1 MSNIIS
7 YEQFDCCP
15 VCGSKH
21 YTIGTEH
28 KEMLQML
35 PMKAEDI
42 AQQDIVKFTP
52 ALCEHCGLSFN
63 REGLSNHSR
72 SILYKNYQFLKPSTG
87 VGAANYVTFIN
98 EVRKHLKSKD
108 DAVIEI
114 GGYDG
119 YLLRELSK
127 DGYHDLTLIDPS
139 VQTDD
144 DDSSLQNI
152 VSIKGFFPSD
162 DPVFKARHSKQDE
175 QGSCAKHNNASSAE
189 PTKEADALANGA
201 QLSNQH
207 HPERRYKVVAAK
219 DVLQMIDD
227 PLNFVKGMNDIMEL
241 GGIAVLTSVPLH
253 TMHSLQCVHLGIN
266 AYTYIAQQCGFT
278 LIDTYKRPE
287 NGYVVYVLRK
297 DVDLIDDAHKAQD
310 FAKTAQRSTDDFQ
323 KEQQLQRE
331 LIKTNGQ
338 FGQKAAAYLQ
348 EVVKPYVEQGQQI
361 VIYGTG
367 FYSFCILDTL
377 KLDLSKTKLTLVNSS
392 QEQDG
397 FLFMLPNKDTI
408 AVNYAKRELSN
419 RHIPLLIL
427 GIMSPLFKAE
437 IEGFL
442 KEINCSCDKVVYLP
456 DHDD

>member
-21 YTIGTEH
+21 YTIGSEH

-35 PMKAEDI
+35 PMKAQDI

-52 ALCEHCGLSFN
+52 ALCENCGLSFN
-63 REGLSNHSR
+63 LEGLSNQSR
-72 SILYKNYQFLKPSTG
+72 GIIYKNYQFLKPSTG

-144 DDSSLQNI
+144 DTALQKI
-152 VSIKGFFPSD
+152 VSINGFFPSD
-162 DPVFKARHSKQDE
+162 DPVYKSRHANKE
-175 QGSCAKHNNASSAE
+175 MQGSCVEHN
-189 PTKEADALANGA
+189 DL
-201 QLSNQH
+201 
-207 HPERRYKVVAAK
+207 RRYKVVAAK

-227 PLNFVKGMNDIMEL
+227 PLGFIKGMNDIMEL

-297 DVDLIDDAHKAQD
+297 DVDLIEDADKAQE
-310 FAKTAQRSTDDFQ
+310 FAKIPQRSADDFQ

-338 FGQKAAAYLQ
+338 FGQKAAAYLKS
-348 EVVKPYVEQGQQI
+348 VVKPYVEQGQEI

-377 KLDLSKTKLTLVNSS
+377 NLDMSKTKLTLVNSS

-397 FLFMLPNKDTI
+397 FLFMLPSRETI
-408 AVNYAKRELSN
+408 AVHYAKRELSN

-437 IEGFL
+437 IESFL
-442 KEINCSCDKVVYLP
+442 KEINCSCDQIIYLP
-456 DHDD
+456 DHDA

>member
-21 YTIGTEH
+21 YTIGSEH

-35 PMKAEDI
+35 PMKAQDI

-52 ALCEHCGLSFN
+52 ALCENCGLSFN
-63 REGLSNHSR
+63 LEGLSNHSR
-72 SILYKNYQFLKPSTG
+72 GIIYKNYQFLKPSTG

-144 DDSSLQNI
+144 DDTALQKI
-152 VSIKGFFPSD
+152 VSINGFFPSD
-162 DPVFKARHSKQDE
+162 DPVYKSRHANKE
-175 QGSCAKHNNASSAE
+175 MQGSCVEHN
-189 PTKEADALANGA
+189 DL
-201 QLSNQH
+201 
-207 HPERRYKVVAAK
+207 RRYKVVAAK

-227 PLNFVKGMNDIMEL
+227 PLGFIKGMNDIMEL

-297 DVDLIDDAHKAQD
+297 DVDLIEDADKAKE
-310 FAKTAQRSTDDFQ
+310 FANIPQRSADDFQ

-338 FGQKAAAYLQ
+338 FGQKAAAYLKS
-348 EVVKPYVEQGQQI
+348 VVKPYVEQGQEI

-377 KLDLSKTKLTLVNSS
+377 NLDMSKTKLTLVNSS

-397 FLFMLPNKDTI
+397 FLFMLPSRETI
-408 AVNYAKRELSN
+408 AVHYAKRELSN

-437 IEGFL
+437 IESFL
-442 KEINCSCDKVVYLP
+442 KEINCSCDQIVYLP
-456 DHDD
+456 DHDA

>member
-1 MSNIIS
+1 MSWKLTYIVNYLLKIIVTLHMSNIIS

-21 YTIGTEH
+21 YTIGSEH

-35 PMKAEDI
+35 PMKAQDI

-52 ALCEHCGLSFN
+52 ALCENCGLSFN
-63 REGLSNHSR
+63 LEGLSNHSR
-72 SILYKNYQFLKPSTG
+72 GIIYKNYQFLKPSTG

-144 DDSSLQNI
+144 DDTALQKI
-152 VSIKGFFPSD
+152 VSINGFFPSD
-162 DPVFKARHSKQDE
+162 DPVYKSRHANKE
-175 QGSCAKHNNASSAE
+175 VQGSCIEHN
-189 PTKEADALANGA
+189 AL
-201 QLSNQH
+201 
-207 HPERRYKVVAAK
+207 RRYKVVAAK

-227 PLNFVKGMNDIMEL
+227 PLGFIKGMNDIMEL

-297 DVDLIDDAHKAQD
+297 DVDLIEDADKAKE
-310 FAKTAQRSTDDFQ
+310 FAKIPQRSTDDFQ
-323 KEQQLQRE
+323 KEQQLQHE

-338 FGQKAAAYLQ
+338 FGQKAAAYLKS
-348 EVVKPYVEQGQQI
+348 VVKPYVEQGQEI

-377 KLDLSKTKLTLVNSS
+377 NLDMSKTKLTLVNSS

-397 FLFMLPNKDTI
+397 FLFMLPSRETI
-408 AVNYAKRELSN
+408 AVHYAKRELSN

-437 IEGFL
+437 IESFL
-442 KEINCSCDKVVYLP
+442 KEINCSCDQIVYLP
-456 DHDD
+456 DHDA

>member
-1 MSNIIS
+1 MNWKLTYIVDYLLKIIVSLHMSNIIS

-21 YTIGTEH
+21 YTIGSEH

-35 PMKAEDI
+35 PMKAQDI

-52 ALCEHCGLSFN
+52 ALCENCGLSFN
-63 REGLSNHSR
+63 LEGLSNHSR
-72 SILYKNYQFLKPSTG
+72 GIIYKNYQFLKPSTG
-87 VGAANYVTFIN
+87 VGTANYVTFIN

-144 DDSSLQNI
+144 DDTALQNI
-152 VSIKGFFPSD
+152 VSINGFFPSV
-162 DPVFKARHSKQDE
+162 DPVYKSRHANKE
-175 QGSCAKHNNASSAE
+175 VQGSCIEHN
-189 PTKEADALANGA
+189 AL
-201 QLSNQH
+201 
-207 HPERRYKVVAAK
+207 RRYKVVAAK

-227 PLNFVKGMNDIMEL
+227 PLGFIKGMNDIMEL

-287 NGYVVYVLRK
+287 NGYIVYVLRK
-297 DVDLIDDAHKAQD
+297 DVDLIEDADKAKE
-310 FAKTAQRSTDDFQ
+310 FAKIPQRSADDFQ

-338 FGQKAAAYLQ
+338 FGQKAAAYLKS
-348 EVVKPYVEQGQQI
+348 VVKPYVEQGQEI

-377 KLDLSKTKLTLVNSS
+377 NLDMSKTKLTLVNSS

-397 FLFMLPNKDTI
+397 FLFMLPSRETI
-408 AVNYAKRELSN
+408 AVHYAKRELSN

-437 IEGFL
+437 IESFL
-442 KEINCSCDKVVYLP
+442 KEINCSCDKIIYLP
-456 DHDD
+456 DHDA

>member
-7 YEQFDCCP
+7 YEQFDSCP

-21 YTIGTEH
+21 YTIGSEH

-35 PMKAEDI
+35 PMKAQDI

-52 ALCEHCGLSFN
+52 ALCENCGLSFN
-63 REGLSNHSR
+63 LEGLSNHSR
-72 SILYKNYQFLKPSTG
+72 GIIYKNYQFLKPSTG
-87 VGAANYVTFIN
+87 VGTANYVTFIN

-144 DDSSLQNI
+144 DDTALQNI
-152 VSIKGFFPSD
+152 VSINGFFPSV
-162 DPVFKARHSKQDE
+162 DPVYKSRHANKE
-175 QGSCAKHNNASSAE
+175 VQGSCIEHN
-189 PTKEADALANGA
+189 AL
-201 QLSNQH
+201 
-207 HPERRYKVVAAK
+207 RRYKVVAAK

-227 PLNFVKGMNDIMEL
+227 PLGFIKGMNDIMEL

-297 DVDLIDDAHKAQD
+297 DVDLIEDEDKAKE
-310 FAKTAQRSTDDFQ
+310 FAKIPQRSADDFQ

-338 FGQKAAAYLQ
+338 FGQKAAAYLKS
-348 EVVKPYVEQGQQI
+348 VVKPYVEQGQEI

-377 KLDLSKTKLTLVNSS
+377 NLDMSKTKLTLVNSS

-397 FLFMLPNKDTI
+397 FLFMLPSRETI
-408 AVNYAKRELSN
+408 AVHYAKRELSN

-437 IEGFL
+437 IESFL
-442 KEINCSCDKVVYLP
+442 KEINCSCDQIVYLP
-456 DHDD
+456 DHDA

>member
-1 MSNIIS
+1 MNWKLTYIVDYLLKIIVSLHMSNIIS

-21 YTIGTEH
+21 YTIGSEH

-35 PMKAEDI
+35 PMKAQDI

-52 ALCEHCGLSFN
+52 ALCENCGLSFN
-63 REGLSNHSR
+63 LEGLSNHSR
-72 SILYKNYQFLKPSTG
+72 GIIYKNYQFLKPSTG
-87 VGAANYVTFIN
+87 VGTANYVTFIN

-144 DDSSLQNI
+144 DDTALQNI
-152 VSIKGFFPSD
+152 VSINGFFPSV
-162 DPVFKARHSKQDE
+162 DPVYKARHANKE
-175 QGSCAKHNNASSAE
+175 VQGSCIEHN
-189 PTKEADALANGA
+189 AL
-201 QLSNQH
+201 
-207 HPERRYKVVAAK
+207 RRYKVVAAK

-227 PLNFVKGMNDIMEL
+227 PLGFIKGMNDIMEL

-287 NGYVVYVLRK
+287 NGYIVYVLRK
-297 DVDLIDDAHKAQD
+297 DVDLIEDADKAKE
-310 FAKTAQRSTDDFQ
+310 FAKIPQRSADDFQ

-338 FGQKAAAYLQ
+338 FGQKAAAYLKS
-348 EVVKPYVEQGQQI
+348 VVKPYVEQGQEI

-377 KLDLSKTKLTLVNSS
+377 NLDMSKTKLTLVNSS

-397 FLFMLPNKDTI
+397 FLFMLPSRETI
-408 AVNYAKRELSN
+408 AVHYAKRELSN

-437 IEGFL
+437 IESFL
-442 KEINCSCDKVVYLP
+442 KEINCSCDKIIYLP
-456 DHDD
+456 DHDA

>member
-21 YTIGTEH
+21 YTIGSEH

-35 PMKAEDI
+35 PMKAQDI

-52 ALCEHCGLSFN
+52 ALCENCGLSFN
-63 REGLSNHSR
+63 LEGLSNHSR
-72 SILYKNYQFLKPSTG
+72 GIIYKNYQFLKPSTG

-144 DDSSLQNI
+144 DDTALQKI
-152 VSIKGFFPSD
+152 VSINGFFPSD
-162 DPVFKARHSKQDE
+162 DPVYKSRHANKE
-175 QGSCAKHNNASSAE
+175 VQGSCIEHN
-189 PTKEADALANGA
+189 AL
-201 QLSNQH
+201 
-207 HPERRYKVVAAK
+207 RRYKVVAAK

-227 PLNFVKGMNDIMEL
+227 PLGFIKGMNDIMEL

-297 DVDLIDDAHKAQD
+297 DVDLIEDADKAKE
-310 FAKTAQRSTDDFQ
+310 FAKIPQRSTYDFQ

-338 FGQKAAAYLQ
+338 FGQKAAAYLKS
-348 EVVKPYVEQGQQI
+348 VVKPYVEQGQEI

-377 KLDLSKTKLTLVNSS
+377 NLDMSKTKLTLVNSS

-397 FLFMLPNKDTI
+397 FLFMLPSRETI
-408 AVNYAKRELSN
+408 AVHYAKRELSN

-437 IEGFL
+437 IESFL
-442 KEINCSCDKVVYLP
+442 KEINCSCDQIVYLP
-456 DHDD
+456 DHDA

>member
-1 MSNIIS
+1 MSWKLTYIVNYLLKIIVSLHMSNIIS

-21 YTIGTEH
+21 YTIGSEH

-35 PMKAEDI
+35 PMKAQDI

-52 ALCEHCGLSFN
+52 ALCENCGLSFN
-63 REGLSNHSR
+63 LEGLSNHSR
-72 SILYKNYQFLKPSTG
+72 GIIYKNYQFLKPSTG

-144 DDSSLQNI
+144 DDTALQNI
-152 VSIKGFFPSD
+152 VSINGFFPAD
-162 DPVFKARHSKQDE
+162 DPVYKSRHANKE
-175 QGSCAKHNNASSAE
+175 GQGSCTQHN
-189 PTKEADALANGA
+189 AL
-201 QLSNQH
+201 
-207 HPERRYKVVAAK
+207 RRYKVVAAK

-227 PLNFVKGMNDIMEL
+227 PLGFIKGMNDIMEL

-297 DVDLIDDAHKAQD
+297 DVDLIEDADKAKE
-310 FAKTAQRSTDDFQ
+310 FAKIPQRSADDFQ

-338 FGQKAAAYLQ
+338 FGQKAAAYLKS
-348 EVVKPYVEQGQQI
+348 VVKPYVEQGQEI

-377 KLDLSKTKLTLVNSS
+377 NLDMSKTKLTLVNSS

-397 FLFMLPNKDTI
+397 FLFMLPSRETI
-408 AVNYAKRELSN
+408 AVHYAKRELSN

-437 IEGFL
+437 IESFL
-442 KEINCSCDKVVYLP
+442 KEINCSCDQIIYLP
-456 DHDD
+456 DHDA

>member
-21 YTIGTEH
+21 YTIGSEH

-35 PMKAEDI
+35 PMKAQDI

-52 ALCEHCGLSFN
+52 ALCENCGLSFN
-63 REGLSNHSR
+63 LEGLSNHSR
-72 SILYKNYQFLKPSTG
+72 GIIYKNYQFLKPSTG

-144 DDSSLQNI
+144 DDTALQNI
-152 VSIKGFFPSD
+152 VSINGFFPSD
-162 DPVFKARHSKQDE
+162 DPVYKSRHANKE
-175 QGSCAKHNNASSAE
+175 VQGSCIEHN
-189 PTKEADALANGA
+189 AL
-201 QLSNQH
+201 
-207 HPERRYKVVAAK
+207 RRYKVVAAK

-227 PLNFVKGMNDIMEL
+227 PLGFIKGMNDIMEL

-297 DVDLIDDAHKAQD
+297 DVDLIEDADKAKE
-310 FAKTAQRSTDDFQ
+310 FAKIPQRSADDFQ

-338 FGQKAAAYLQ
+338 FGQKAAAYLKS
-348 EVVKPYVEQGQQI
+348 VVKPYVEQGQEI

-377 KLDLSKTKLTLVNSS
+377 NLDMSKTKLTLVNSS

-397 FLFMLPNKDTI
+397 FLFMLPSRETI
-408 AVNYAKRELSN
+408 AVHYAKRELSN

-437 IEGFL
+437 IESFL
-442 KEINCSCDKVVYLP
+442 KEINCSCDQIIYLP
-456 DHDD
+456 DHDA

>member
-21 YTIGTEH
+21 YTIGSEH

-35 PMKAEDI
+35 PMKAQDI

-52 ALCEHCGLSFN
+52 ALCENCGLSFN
-63 REGLSNHSR
+63 LEGLSNHSR
-72 SILYKNYQFLKPSTG
+72 GIIYKNYQFLKPSTG

-144 DDSSLQNI
+144 DDTALQKI
-152 VSIKGFFPSD
+152 VSINGFFPSD
-162 DPVFKARHSKQDE
+162 DPVYKSRHANKE
-175 QGSCAKHNNASSAE
+175 VQGSCIEHN
-189 PTKEADALANGA
+189 DL
-201 QLSNQH
+201 
-207 HPERRYKVVAAK
+207 RRYKVVAAK

-227 PLNFVKGMNDIMEL
+227 PLGFIKGMNDIMEL

-297 DVDLIDDAHKAQD
+297 DVDLIEDADKAQE
-310 FAKTAQRSTDDFQ
+310 FAKIPQRSADDFQ

-338 FGQKAAAYLQ
+338 FGQKAAAYLKS
-348 EVVKPYVEQGQQI
+348 VVKPHVEQGQEI

-377 KLDLSKTKLTLVNSS
+377 NLDMSKTKLTLVNSS

-397 FLFMLPNKDTI
+397 FLFMLPSRETI
-408 AVNYAKRELSN
+408 AVHYAKRELSN

-437 IEGFL
+437 IESFL
-442 KEINCSCDKVVYLP
+442 KEINCSCDKIVYLP
-456 DHDD
+456 DHDA

>member
-21 YTIGTEH
+21 YTIGSEH
-28 KEMLQML
+28 KEILEML
-35 PMKAEDI
+35 PMKAQDI

-52 ALCEHCGLSFN
+52 ALCENCGLSFN
-63 REGLSNHSR
+63 LEGLSNHSR
-72 SILYKNYQFLKPSTG
+72 GIIYKNYQFLKPSTG
-87 VGAANYVTFIN
+87 VGTANYVTFIN

-144 DDSSLQNI
+144 DDTALQKI
-152 VSIKGFFPSD
+152 VSINGFFPSV
-162 DPVFKARHSKQDE
+162 DPVYKSRHANKE
-175 QGSCAKHNNASSAE
+175 VQGSCIEHN
-189 PTKEADALANGA
+189 AL
-201 QLSNQH
+201 
-207 HPERRYKVVAAK
+207 RRYKVVAAK
-219 DVLQMIDD
+219 DVLQIIDD
-227 PLNFVKGMNDIMEL
+227 PLGFIKGMNDIMEL

-278 LIDTYKRPE
+278 LVDTYKRPE

-297 DVDLIDDAHKAQD
+297 DVDLIEDADKAKE
-310 FAKTAQRSTDDFQ
+310 FAKIPQRSADDFQ

-338 FGQKAAAYLQ
+338 FGQKAAAYLKS
-348 EVVKPYVEQGQQI
+348 VVKPYVEQGQEI

-377 KLDLSKTKLTLVNSS
+377 NLDMSKTKLTLVNSS

-397 FLFMLPNKDTI
+397 FLFMLPSRETI
-408 AVNYAKRELSN
+408 AVHYAKRELSN

-437 IEGFL
+437 IESFL
-442 KEINCSCDKVVYLP
+442 KEINCSCDKIVYLP
-456 DHDD
+456 DHDA

>member
-21 YTIGTEH
+21 YTIGSEH

-35 PMKAEDI
+35 PMKAQDI

-52 ALCEHCGLSFN
+52 ALCENCGLSFN
-63 REGLSNHSR
+63 LEGLSNQSR
-72 SILYKNYQFLKPSTG
+72 GIIYKNYQFLKPSTG

-144 DDSSLQNI
+144 DDTALQNI
-152 VSIKGFFPSD
+152 VSINGFFPSD
-162 DPVFKARHSKQDE
+162 DPVYKSRHANKE
-175 QGSCAKHNNASSAE
+175 MQGSCIENNA
-189 PTKEADALANGA
+189 L
-201 QLSNQH
+201 
-207 HPERRYKVVAAK
+207 RRYKVVAAK

-227 PLNFVKGMNDIMEL
+227 PLGFIKGMNDIMEL

-297 DVDLIDDAHKAQD
+297 DVDLIEDADKAQE
-310 FAKTAQRSTDDFQ
+310 FAKIPQRSADDFQ

-338 FGQKAAAYLQ
+338 FGQKAAAYLKS
-348 EVVKPYVEQGQQI
+348 VVKPYVEQGQEI

-377 KLDLSKTKLTLVNSS
+377 NLDMSKTKLTLVNSS

-397 FLFMLPNKDTI
+397 FLFMLPSRETI
-408 AVNYAKRELSN
+408 AVHYAKRELSN

-437 IEGFL
+437 IESFL
-442 KEINCSCDKVVYLP
+442 KEINCSCDKIVYLP
-456 DHDD
+456 DHDA

>member
-21 YTIGTEH
+21 YTIGSEH

-35 PMKAEDI
+35 PMKAQDI

-52 ALCEHCGLSFN
+52 ALCENCGLSFN
-63 REGLSNHSR
+63 LEGLSNHSR
-72 SILYKNYQFLKPSTG
+72 GIIYKNYQFLKPSTG

-98 EVRKHLKSKD
+98 DVRKHLKSKD

-144 DDSSLQNI
+144 DDTALQKI
-152 VSIKGFFPSD
+152 VSINGFFPSD
-162 DPVFKARHSKQDE
+162 DPVYKSRHANKEE
-175 QGSCAKHNNASSAE
+175 QGSCIEHN
-189 PTKEADALANGA
+189 DL
-201 QLSNQH
+201 
-207 HPERRYKVVAAK
+207 RRYKVVAAK

-227 PLNFVKGMNDIMEL
+227 PLGFIKGMNDIMEL

-297 DVDLIDDAHKAQD
+297 DVDLIEDADKAKE
-310 FAKTAQRSTDDFQ
+310 FAKIAQRSADDFQ

-338 FGQKAAAYLQ
+338 FGQKAAAYLKS
-348 EVVKPYVEQGQQI
+348 VVKPYVEQGQEI

-377 KLDLSKTKLTLVNSS
+377 NLDMSKTKLTLVNSS

-397 FLFMLPNKDTI
+397 FLFMLPSRETI
-408 AVNYAKRELSN
+408 AVHYAKRELSN

-437 IEGFL
+437 IESFL
-442 KEINCSCDKVVYLP
+442 KEINCSCDQIIYLP
-456 DHDD
+456 DHDA

>member
-15 VCGSKH
+15 LCGSKH
-21 YTIGTEH
+21 YTIGSEH
-28 KEMLQML
+28 KEMIQML
-35 PMKAEDI
+35 PMKAQDI

-52 ALCEHCGLSFN
+52 ALCENCGLSFN
-63 REGLSNHSR
+63 LEGLSNHSR
-72 SILYKNYQFLKPSTG
+72 GIIYKNYQFLKPSTG

-144 DDSSLQNI
+144 DDTALKNI
-152 VSIKGFFPSD
+152 VSINGFFPSD
-162 DPVFKARHSKQDE
+162 DPVYKSRHASKE
-175 QGSCAKHNNASSAE
+175 MQGSCIEHN
-189 PTKEADALANGA
+189 AL
-201 QLSNQH
+201 
-207 HPERRYKVVAAK
+207 RRYKVVAAK
-219 DVLQMIDD
+219 DVLQMIND
-227 PLNFVKGMNDIMEL
+227 PLGFIKGMNDIMEL

-253 TMHSLQCVHLGIN
+253 TMHALQCVHLGIN

-278 LIDTYKRPE
+278 IIDTYKRPE

-297 DVDLIDDAHKAQD
+297 DVDLIEDADKANE
-310 FAKTAQRSTDDFQ
+310 FANIPQRSTDDFQ

-338 FGQKAAAYLQ
+338 FGQKAAAYLKS
-348 EVVKPYVEQGQQI
+348 VVKPYVEQGQEI

-377 KLDLSKTKLTLVNSS
+377 NLDMSKTKLTLVNSS

-397 FLFMLPNKDTI
+397 FLFMLPSRETI
-408 AVNYAKRELSN
+408 AVHYAKRELSN

-437 IEGFL
+437 IESFL
-442 KEINCSCDKVVYLP
+442 KEINCSCDKIVYLP
-456 DHDD
+456 DHDA

>member
-21 YTIGTEH
+21 YTIGSEH

-35 PMKAEDI
+35 PMKAQDI

-52 ALCEHCGLSFN
+52 ALCENCGLSFN
-63 REGLSNHSR
+63 LEGLSNHSR
-72 SILYKNYQFLKPSTG
+72 GIIYKNYQFLKPSTG

-144 DDSSLQNI
+144 DDTALQKI
-152 VSIKGFFPSD
+152 VSINGFFPSD
-162 DPVFKARHSKQDE
+162 DPVYKSRHANKE
-175 QGSCAKHNNASSAE
+175 VQGSCIEHN
-189 PTKEADALANGA
+189 DL
-201 QLSNQH
+201 
-207 HPERRYKVVAAK
+207 RRYKVVAAK

-227 PLNFVKGMNDIMEL
+227 PLGFIKGMNDIMEL

-297 DVDLIDDAHKAQD
+297 DVDLIEDADKAKE
-310 FAKTAQRSTDDFQ
+310 FAKIPQRSADDFQ

-338 FGQKAAAYLQ
+338 FGQKAAAYLKS
-348 EVVKPYVEQGQQI
+348 VVKPYVEQGQEI

-377 KLDLSKTKLTLVNSS
+377 NLDMSKTKLTLVNSS

-397 FLFMLPNKDTI
+397 FLFMLPSRETI
-408 AVNYAKRELSN
+408 AVHYAKRELSN

-437 IEGFL
+437 IESFL
-442 KEINCSCDKVVYLP
+442 KEINCSCDQIVYLP
-456 DHDD
+456 DHDA

>member
-21 YTIGTEH
+21 YTIGSEH

-35 PMKAEDI
+35 PMKAQDI

-52 ALCEHCGLSFN
+52 ALCENCGLSFN
-63 REGLSNHSR
+63 LEGLSNHSR
-72 SILYKNYQFLKPSTG
+72 GIIYKNYQFLKPSTG
-87 VGAANYVTFIN
+87 VGTANYVTFIN

-144 DDSSLQNI
+144 DDTALQNI
-152 VSIKGFFPSD
+152 VSINGFFPSV
-162 DPVFKARHSKQDE
+162 DPVYKSRHANKE
-175 QGSCAKHNNASSAE
+175 VQGSCIEHN
-189 PTKEADALANGA
+189 AL
-201 QLSNQH
+201 
-207 HPERRYKVVAAK
+207 RRYKVVAAK

-227 PLNFVKGMNDIMEL
+227 PLGFIKGMNDIMEL

-297 DVDLIDDAHKAQD
+297 DVDLIEDADKAKE
-310 FAKTAQRSTDDFQ
+310 FAKIPQRSADDFQ

-338 FGQKAAAYLQ
+338 FGQKAAAYLKS
-348 EVVKPYVEQGQQI
+348 VVKPYVEQGQEI

-377 KLDLSKTKLTLVNSS
+377 NLDMSKTKLTLVNSS

-397 FLFMLPNKDTI
+397 FLFMLPSRETI
-408 AVNYAKRELSN
+408 AVHYAKRELSN

-437 IEGFL
+437 IESFL
-442 KEINCSCDKVVYLP
+442 KEINCSCDQIIYLP
-456 DHDD
+456 EHDA

>member
-1 MSNIIS
+1 MSWKLTYIVNYLLKIIVSLHMSNIIS

-21 YTIGTEH
+21 YTIGSEH

-35 PMKAEDI
+35 PMKAQDI
-42 AQQDIVKFTP
+42 AQQDIVKFTT
-52 ALCEHCGLSFN
+52 ALCENCGLSFN
-63 REGLSNHSR
+63 LEGLSNHSR
-72 SILYKNYQFLKPSTG
+72 GIIYKNYQFLKPSTG

-144 DDSSLQNI
+144 DDTALQKI
-152 VSIKGFFPSD
+152 VSINGFFPSD
-162 DPVFKARHSKQDE
+162 DPVYKSRHANKE
-175 QGSCAKHNNASSAE
+175 VQGSCIEHN
-189 PTKEADALANGA
+189 AL
-201 QLSNQH
+201 
-207 HPERRYKVVAAK
+207 RRYKVVAAK
-219 DVLQMIDD
+219 DVLQVIDD
-227 PLNFVKGMNDIMEL
+227 PLGFIKGMNDIMEL

-297 DVDLIDDAHKAQD
+297 DVDLIEDADKAQE
-310 FAKTAQRSTDDFQ
+310 FAKIPQRSADDFQ

-338 FGQKAAAYLQ
+338 FGQKAAAYLKS
-348 EVVKPYVEQGQQI
+348 VVKPYIEQGQEI

-377 KLDLSKTKLTLVNSS
+377 NLDMSKTKLTLVNSS

-397 FLFMLPNKDTI
+397 FLFMLPSRETI
-408 AVNYAKRELSN
+408 AVHYAKRELSN

-427 GIMSPLFKAE
+427 GLMSPLFKAE
-437 IEGFL
+437 IESFL
-442 KEINCSCDKVVYLP
+442 KEINCSCDQIIYLP
-456 DHDD
+456 DHDA

>member
-21 YTIGTEH
+21 YTIGSEH

-35 PMKAEDI
+35 PMKAQDI

-52 ALCEHCGLSFN
+52 ALCENCGLSFN
-63 REGLSNHSR
+63 LEGLSNHSR
-72 SILYKNYQFLKPSTG
+72 GIIYKNYQFLKPSTG

-144 DDSSLQNI
+144 DDTALQKI
-152 VSIKGFFPSD
+152 VSINGFFPSD
-162 DPVFKARHSKQDE
+162 DPVYKSRHANKE
-175 QGSCAKHNNASSAE
+175 VQGSCIEHN
-189 PTKEADALANGA
+189 AL
-201 QLSNQH
+201 
-207 HPERRYKVVAAK
+207 RRYKLVAAK

-227 PLNFVKGMNDIMEL
+227 PLGFIKGMNDIMEL

-297 DVDLIDDAHKAQD
+297 DVDLIEDADKAKE
-310 FAKTAQRSTDDFQ
+310 FAKIAQRSADDFQ

-338 FGQKAAAYLQ
+338 FGQKAAAYLKS
-348 EVVKPYVEQGQQI
+348 VVKPYVEQGQEI

-377 KLDLSKTKLTLVNSS
+377 NLDMSKTKLTLVNSS

-397 FLFMLPNKDTI
+397 FLFMLPSRETI
-408 AVNYAKRELSN
+408 AVHYAKRELSN

-437 IEGFL
+437 IESFL
-442 KEINCSCDKVVYLP
+442 KEINCSCDQIIYLP
-456 DHDD
+456 DHDA

>member
-21 YTIGTEH
+21 YTIGSEH

-35 PMKAEDI
+35 PMKAQDI

-52 ALCEHCGLSFN
+52 ALCENCGLSFN
-63 REGLSNHSR
+63 LEGLSNHSR
-72 SILYKNYQFLKPSTG
+72 GIIYKNYQFLKPSTG

-144 DDSSLQNI
+144 DTALQKI
-152 VSIKGFFPSD
+152 VSINGFFPSD
-162 DPVFKARHSKQDE
+162 DPVYKSRHAKHE
-175 QGSCAKHNNASSAE
+175 VQGSCIEHN
-189 PTKEADALANGA
+189 AL
-201 QLSNQH
+201 
-207 HPERRYKVVAAK
+207 RRYKVVAAK

-227 PLNFVKGMNDIMEL
+227 PLGFIKGMNDIMEL

-297 DVDLIDDAHKAQD
+297 DVDLIEDADKAQE
-310 FAKTAQRSTDDFQ
+310 FAKIPQRSADDFQ

-338 FGQKAAAYLQ
+338 FGQKAAAYLKS
-348 EVVKPYVEQGQQI
+348 VVKPYVEQGQEI

-377 KLDLSKTKLTLVNSS
+377 NLDMSKTKLTLVNSS

-397 FLFMLPNKDTI
+397 FLFMLPSRETI
-408 AVNYAKRELSN
+408 AVHYAKRELSN

-437 IEGFL
+437 IESFL
-442 KEINCSCDKVVYLP
+442 KEINCSCDQIVYLP
-456 DHDD
+456 DHDA

>member
-21 YTIGTEH
+21 YTIGSEH

-35 PMKAEDI
+35 PMKAQDI

-52 ALCEHCGLSFN
+52 ALCENCGLSFN
-63 REGLSNHSR
+63 LEGLSNQSR
-72 SILYKNYQFLKPSTG
+72 GIIYKNYQFLKPSTG

-144 DDSSLQNI
+144 DTALQKI
-152 VSIKGFFPSD
+152 VSINGFFPSD
-162 DPVFKARHSKQDE
+162 DPVYKSRHANKE
-175 QGSCAKHNNASSAE
+175 MQGSCVEHN
-189 PTKEADALANGA
+189 DL
-201 QLSNQH
+201 
-207 HPERRYKVVAAK
+207 RRYKVVAAK

-227 PLNFVKGMNDIMEL
+227 PLGFIKGMNDIMEL

-297 DVDLIDDAHKAQD
+297 DVDLIEDADKAQE
-310 FAKTAQRSTDDFQ
+310 FAKIPQRSADDFQ

-338 FGQKAAAYLQ
+338 FGQKAAAYLKS
-348 EVVKPYVEQGQQI
+348 VVKPYVEQGQEI

-377 KLDLSKTKLTLVNSS
+377 NLDMSQTKLTLVNSS

-397 FLFMLPNKDTI
+397 FLFMLPSRETI
-408 AVNYAKRELSN
+408 AVHYAKRELSN

-437 IEGFL
+437 IESFL
-442 KEINCSCDKVVYLP
+442 KEINCSCDQIVYLP
-456 DHDD
+456 DHDA

>member
-21 YTIGTEH
+21 YTIGSEH

-35 PMKAEDI
+35 PMKAQDI

-52 ALCEHCGLSFN
+52 ALCENCGLSFN
-63 REGLSNHSR
+63 LEGLSNHSR
-72 SILYKNYQFLKPSTG
+72 GIIYKNYQFLKPSTG

-144 DDSSLQNI
+144 DDTALQKI
-152 VSIKGFFPSD
+152 VSINGFFPSD
-162 DPVFKARHSKQDE
+162 DPVYKSRHANKE
-175 QGSCAKHNNASSAE
+175 VQGSCI
-189 PTKEADALANGA
+189 
-201 QLSNQH
+201 QH
-207 HPERRYKVVAAK
+207 HVLRRYKVVAAK

-227 PLNFVKGMNDIMEL
+227 PLGFIKGMNDIMEL

-297 DVDLIDDAHKAQD
+297 DVDLIEDADKAKE
-310 FAKTAQRSTDDFQ
+310 FAKIAQRSADDFQ

-338 FGQKAAAYLQ
+338 FGQKAAAYLKS
-348 EVVKPYVEQGQQI
+348 VVKPYVDQGQEI

-377 KLDLSKTKLTLVNSS
+377 NLDMSKTKLTLVNSS

-397 FLFMLPNKDTI
+397 FLFMLPSRETI
-408 AVNYAKRELSN
+408 AVHYAKRELSN

-437 IEGFL
+437 IESFL
-442 KEINCSCDKVVYLP
+442 KEINCSCDQIIYLP
-456 DHDD
+456 DHDA

>member
-21 YTIGTEH
+21 YTIGSEH

-35 PMKAEDI
+35 PMKAQDI

-52 ALCEHCGLSFN
+52 ALCENCGLSFN
-63 REGLSNHSR
+63 LEGLSNHSR
-72 SILYKNYQFLKPSTG
+72 GIIYKNYQFLKPSTG
-87 VGAANYVTFIN
+87 VGTANYVTFIN

-144 DDSSLQNI
+144 DDTALQNI
-152 VSIKGFFPSD
+152 VSINGFFPSV
-162 DPVFKARHSKQDE
+162 DPVYKSRHANKE
-175 QGSCAKHNNASSAE
+175 VQGSCIEHN
-189 PTKEADALANGA
+189 AL
-201 QLSNQH
+201 
-207 HPERRYKVVAAK
+207 RRYKVVAAK

-227 PLNFVKGMNDIMEL
+227 PLGFIKGMNDIMEL

-287 NGYVVYVLRK
+287 NGYIVYVLRK
-297 DVDLIDDAHKAQD
+297 DVDLIEDADKAKE
-310 FAKTAQRSTDDFQ
+310 FAKIPQRSADDFQ

-338 FGQKAAAYLQ
+338 FGQKAAAYLKS
-348 EVVKPYVEQGQQI
+348 VVKPYVEQGQEI

-377 KLDLSKTKLTLVNSS
+377 NLDMSKTKLTLVNSS

-397 FLFMLPNKDTI
+397 FLFMLPSRETI
-408 AVNYAKRELSN
+408 AVHYAKRELSN

-437 IEGFL
+437 IESFL
-442 KEINCSCDKVVYLP
+442 KEINCSCDKIIYLP
-456 DHDD
+456 DHDA

>member
-21 YTIGTEH
+21 YTIGSEH

-35 PMKAEDI
+35 PMKAQDI

-52 ALCEHCGLSFN
+52 ALCENCGLSFN
-63 REGLSNHSR
+63 LEGLSNHSR
-72 SILYKNYQFLKPSTG
+72 GIIYKNYQFLKPSTG

-144 DDSSLQNI
+144 DDTALQKI
-152 VSIKGFFPSD
+152 VSINGFFPSD
-162 DPVFKARHSKQDE
+162 DPVYKSRHANKE
-175 QGSCAKHNNASSAE
+175 VQGSCIEHN
-189 PTKEADALANGA
+189 AL
-201 QLSNQH
+201 
-207 HPERRYKVVAAK
+207 RRYKVVAAK

-227 PLNFVKGMNDIMEL
+227 PLGFIKGMNDIMEL

-297 DVDLIDDAHKAQD
+297 DVDLIEDADKAKE
-310 FAKTAQRSTDDFQ
+310 FAKIPQRSADDFQ

-338 FGQKAAAYLQ
+338 FGQKAAAYLKS
-348 EVVKPYVEQGQQI
+348 VVKPYVEQGQEI

-377 KLDLSKTKLTLVNSS
+377 NLDMSKTKLTLVNSS

-397 FLFMLPNKDTI
+397 FLFMLPSRETI
-408 AVNYAKRELSN
+408 AVHYAKRELSN

-437 IEGFL
+437 IESFL
-442 KEINCSCDKVVYLP
+442 KEINCSCDQIIYLP
-456 DHDD
+456 DHDA

>member
-21 YTIGTEH
+21 YTIGSEH

-35 PMKAEDI
+35 PMKAQDI

-52 ALCEHCGLSFN
+52 ALCENCGLSFN
-63 REGLSNHSR
+63 LEGLSNHSR
-72 SILYKNYQFLKPSTG
+72 GIIYKNYQFLKPSTG

-144 DDSSLQNI
+144 DDTALQKI
-152 VSIKGFFPSD
+152 VSINGFFPSD
-162 DPVFKARHSKQDE
+162 DPVYKSRHANKE
-175 QGSCAKHNNASSAE
+175 VQGSCIEHN
-189 PTKEADALANGA
+189 AL
-201 QLSNQH
+201 
-207 HPERRYKVVAAK
+207 RRYKVVAAK

-227 PLNFVKGMNDIMEL
+227 PLGFIKGMNDIMEL

-297 DVDLIDDAHKAQD
+297 DVDLIEDADKAKE
-310 FAKTAQRSTDDFQ
+310 FAKTPQRSADDFQ

-338 FGQKAAAYLQ
+338 FGQKAAAYLKS
-348 EVVKPYVEQGQQI
+348 VVKPYVEQGQEI

-377 KLDLSKTKLTLVNSS
+377 NLDMSKTKLTLVNSS

-397 FLFMLPNKDTI
+397 FLFMLPSRETI
-408 AVNYAKRELSN
+408 AVHYAKRELSN

-437 IEGFL
+437 IESFL
-442 KEINCSCDKVVYLP
+442 KEINCSCDQIIYLP
-456 DHDD
+456 DHDA

>member
-21 YTIGTEH
+21 YTIGSEH

-35 PMKAEDI
+35 PMKAQGI

-52 ALCEHCGLSFN
+52 ALCENCGLSFN
-63 REGLSNHSR
+63 LEGLSNHSR
-72 SILYKNYQFLKPSTG
+72 GIIYKNYQFLKPSTG

-144 DDSSLQNI
+144 DDTALQNI
-152 VSIKGFFPSD
+152 VSINGFFPSD
-162 DPVFKARHSKQDE
+162 DPVYKSRHANKE
-175 QGSCAKHNNASSAE
+175 VQGSCIEHN
-189 PTKEADALANGA
+189 AL
-201 QLSNQH
+201 
-207 HPERRYKVVAAK
+207 RRYKVVAAK

-227 PLNFVKGMNDIMEL
+227 PLGFIKGMNDIMEL

-297 DVDLIDDAHKAQD
+297 DVDLIEDADKAKE
-310 FAKTAQRSTDDFQ
+310 FAKIPQRSADDFQ

-338 FGQKAAAYLQ
+338 FGQKAAAYLKS
-348 EVVKPYVEQGQQI
+348 VVKPYVEQGQEI

-377 KLDLSKTKLTLVNSS
+377 NLDMSKTKLTLVNSS

-397 FLFMLPNKDTI
+397 FLFMLPSRETI
-408 AVNYAKRELSN
+408 AVHYAKRELSN

-437 IEGFL
+437 IESFL
-442 KEINCSCDKVVYLP
+442 KEINCSCDQIIYLP
-456 DHDD
+456 DHDA

>member
-21 YTIGTEH
+21 YTIGSEH

-35 PMKAEDI
+35 PIKAQDI

-52 ALCEHCGLSFN
+52 ALCENCGLSFN
-63 REGLSNHSR
+63 LEGLSNHSR
-72 SILYKNYQFLKPSTG
+72 GIIYKNYQFLKPSTG

-144 DDSSLQNI
+144 DDTALQKI
-152 VSIKGFFPSD
+152 VSINGFFPSD
-162 DPVFKARHSKQDE
+162 DPVYKSRHANKE
-175 QGSCAKHNNASSAE
+175 VQGSSIEHN
-189 PTKEADALANGA
+189 AL
-201 QLSNQH
+201 
-207 HPERRYKVVAAK
+207 RRYKVVAAK

-227 PLNFVKGMNDIMEL
+227 PLGFIKGMNDIMEL

-297 DVDLIDDAHKAQD
+297 DVDLIEDADKAKE
-310 FAKTAQRSTDDFQ
+310 FAKIPQRSADDFQ

-338 FGQKAAAYLQ
+338 FGQKAAAYLKS
-348 EVVKPYVEQGQQI
+348 VVKPYVEQGQEI

-377 KLDLSKTKLTLVNSS
+377 NLDMSKTKLTLVNSS

-397 FLFMLPNKDTI
+397 FLFMLPSRETI
-408 AVNYAKRELSN
+408 AVHYAKRELSN

-437 IEGFL
+437 IESFL
-442 KEINCSCDKVVYLP
+442 KEINCSCDQIIYLP
-456 DHDD
+456 DHDA

>member
-21 YTIGTEH
+21 YTIGSEH

-35 PMKAEDI
+35 PMKAQDI

-52 ALCEHCGLSFN
+52 ALCENCGLSFN
-63 REGLSNHSR
+63 LEGLSNHSR
-72 SILYKNYQFLKPSTG
+72 GIIYKNYQFLKPSTG

-144 DDSSLQNI
+144 DDTALQKI
-152 VSIKGFFPSD
+152 VSINGFFPSD
-162 DPVFKARHSKQDE
+162 DPVYKSRHANKE
-175 QGSCAKHNNASSAE
+175 VQGSCIEHN
-189 PTKEADALANGA
+189 AL
-201 QLSNQH
+201 
-207 HPERRYKVVAAK
+207 RRYKVVAAK

-227 PLNFVKGMNDIMEL
+227 PLGFIKGMNDIMEL

-297 DVDLIDDAHKAQD
+297 DVDLIEDADKAKE
-310 FAKTAQRSTDDFQ
+310 FAKIPQRSADDFQ

-338 FGQKAAAYLQ
+338 FGQKAAAYLKS
-348 EVVKPYVEQGQQI
+348 VVKPYIEQGQEI

-377 KLDLSKTKLTLVNSS
+377 NLDMSKTKLTIVNSS

-397 FLFMLPNKDTI
+397 FLFMLPSRETI
-408 AVNYAKRELSN
+408 AVHYAKRELSN

-427 GIMSPLFKAE
+427 GLMSPLFKAE
-437 IEGFL
+437 IESFL
-442 KEINCSCDKVVYLP
+442 KEINCSCDQIIYLP
-456 DHDD
+456 DHDA

>member
-21 YTIGTEH
+21 YTIGSEH

-35 PMKAEDI
+35 PMKAQDI

-52 ALCEHCGLSFN
+52 ALCENCGLSFN
-63 REGLSNHSR
+63 LEGLSNQSR
-72 SILYKNYQFLKPSTG
+72 GIIYKNYQFLKPSTG
-87 VGAANYVTFIN
+87 VGTANYVTFIN

-144 DDSSLQNI
+144 DDTALQNI
-152 VSIKGFFPSD
+152 VSINGFFPSD
-162 DPVFKARHSKQDE
+162 DPVYKSRHANKEE
-175 QGSCAKHNNASSAE
+175 QGSCIQHN
-189 PTKEADALANGA
+189 AL
-201 QLSNQH
+201 
-207 HPERRYKVVAAK
+207 RRYKVVAAK

-227 PLNFVKGMNDIMEL
+227 PLGFIKGMNDIMEL

-287 NGYVVYVLRK
+287 NGYIVYVLRK
-297 DVDLIDDAHKAQD
+297 DVDLIEDADKAKE
-310 FAKTAQRSTDDFQ
+310 FAKIPQRSADDFQ

-338 FGQKAAAYLQ
+338 FGQKAAAYLKS
-348 EVVKPYVEQGQQI
+348 VVKPYVEQGQEI

-377 KLDLSKTKLTLVNSS
+377 NLDMSKTKLTLVNSS

-397 FLFMLPNKDTI
+397 FLFMLPSRETI
-408 AVNYAKRELSN
+408 AVHYAKRELSN

-437 IEGFL
+437 IESFL
-442 KEINCSCDKVVYLP
+442 KEINCSCDKIIYLP
-456 DHDD
+456 DHDA

>member
-21 YTIGTEH
+21 YTIGSEH

-35 PMKAEDI
+35 PMKAQDI

-52 ALCEHCGLSFN
+52 ALCENCGLSFN
-63 REGLSNHSR
+63 LEGLSNHSR
-72 SILYKNYQFLKPSTG
+72 GIIYKNYQFLKPSTG

-144 DDSSLQNI
+144 DDTALQKI
-152 VSIKGFFPSD
+152 VSINGFFPSD
-162 DPVFKARHSKQDE
+162 DPVYKSRHANKE
-175 QGSCAKHNNASSAE
+175 AQGSCIQHN
-189 PTKEADALANGA
+189 AL
-201 QLSNQH
+201 
-207 HPERRYKVVAAK
+207 RRYKVVAAK

-227 PLNFVKGMNDIMEL
+227 PLGFIKGMNDIMEL

-297 DVDLIDDAHKAQD
+297 DVDLIEDADKAKE
-310 FAKTAQRSTDDFQ
+310 FAKIPQRSAEDFQ

-338 FGQKAAAYLQ
+338 FGQKAAAYLKS
-348 EVVKPYVEQGQQI
+348 VVKPYVEQGQEI

-377 KLDLSKTKLTLVNSS
+377 NLDMSKTKLTLVNSS

-397 FLFMLPNKDTI
+397 FLFMLPSRETI
-408 AVNYAKRELSN
+408 AVHYAKRELSN

-437 IEGFL
+437 IESFL
-442 KEINCSCDKVVYLP
+442 KEINCSCDQIVYLP
-456 DHDD
+456 DHDA

>member
-21 YTIGTEH
+21 YTIGSEH

-35 PMKAEDI
+35 PMKAQDI

-52 ALCEHCGLSFN
+52 ALCENCGLSFN
-63 REGLSNHSR
+63 LEGLSNHSR
-72 SILYKNYQFLKPSTG
+72 GIIYKNYQFLKPSTG

-144 DDSSLQNI
+144 DDTALQNI
-152 VSIKGFFPSD
+152 VSINGFFPSV
-162 DPVFKARHSKQDE
+162 DPVYKSRHANKKV
-175 QGSCAKHNNASSAE
+175 QGSCIEHN
-189 PTKEADALANGA
+189 AL
-201 QLSNQH
+201 
-207 HPERRYKVVAAK
+207 RRYKVVAAK

-227 PLNFVKGMNDIMEL
+227 PLGFIKGMNDIMEL

-278 LIDTYKRPE
+278 IIDTYKRPE

-297 DVDLIDDAHKAQD
+297 DVDLIEDADKAKE
-310 FAKTAQRSTDDFQ
+310 FAKIPQRSADDFQ

-338 FGQKAAAYLQ
+338 FGQKAATYLKS
-348 EVVKPYVEQGQQI
+348 VVKPYVEQGKEI

-377 KLDLSKTKLTLVNSS
+377 NLNMSKTKLTLVNSS

-397 FLFMLPNKDTI
+397 FLFMLPSRETI
-408 AVNYAKRELSN
+408 AVHYAKRELSN

-437 IEGFL
+437 IESFL
-442 KEINCSCDKVVYLP
+442 KEINCSCDQIIYLP
-456 DHDD
+456 DHDA

>member
-21 YTIGTEH
+21 YTIGSEH

-35 PMKAEDI
+35 PMKAQDI

-52 ALCEHCGLSFN
+52 ALCENCGLSFN
-63 REGLSNHSR
+63 LEGLSNHSR
-72 SILYKNYQFLKPSTG
+72 GIIYKNYQFLKPSTG

-144 DDSSLQNI
+144 DDTALQKI
-152 VSIKGFFPSD
+152 VSINGFFPSD
-162 DPVFKARHSKQDE
+162 DPVYKSRHANKE
-175 QGSCAKHNNASSAE
+175 VQGSCIEHN
-189 PTKEADALANGA
+189 AL
-201 QLSNQH
+201 
-207 HPERRYKVVAAK
+207 RRYKVVAAK

-227 PLNFVKGMNDIMEL
+227 PLGFIKGMNDIMEL

-297 DVDLIDDAHKAQD
+297 DVDLIEDADKAKE
-310 FAKTAQRSTDDFQ
+310 FAKIPQRSADDFQ

-338 FGQKAAAYLQ
+338 FGQKAAAYLKS
-348 EVVKPYVEQGQQI
+348 VVKPYVEQGQEI

-377 KLDLSKTKLTLVNSS
+377 NLDMSKTKLTLVNSS

-397 FLFMLPNKDTI
+397 FLFMLPSRETI
-408 AVNYAKRELSN
+408 AVHYAKRELSN

-437 IEGFL
+437 IESFL
-442 KEINCSCDKVVYLP
+442 KEINCSCDQIVYLP
-456 DHDD
+456 DHDA

>member
-1 MSNIIS
+1 
-7 YEQFDCCP
+7 
-15 VCGSKH
+15 
-21 YTIGTEH
+21 
-28 KEMLQML
+28 ML
-35 PMKAEDI
+35 PMKAQDI

-52 ALCEHCGLSFN
+52 ALCENCGLSFN
-63 REGLSNHSR
+63 LEGLSNHSR
-72 SILYKNYQFLKPSTG
+72 GIIYKNYQFLKPSTG

-144 DDSSLQNI
+144 DDTALQKI
-152 VSIKGFFPSD
+152 VSINGFFPSD
-162 DPVFKARHSKQDE
+162 DPVYKSRHANKE
-175 QGSCAKHNNASSAE
+175 VQGSCIEHN
-189 PTKEADALANGA
+189 AL
-201 QLSNQH
+201 
-207 HPERRYKVVAAK
+207 RRYKVVAAK

-227 PLNFVKGMNDIMEL
+227 PLGFIKGMNDIMEL

-297 DVDLIDDAHKAQD
+297 DVDLIEDADKAKE
-310 FAKTAQRSTDDFQ
+310 FAKIPQRSADDFQ

-338 FGQKAAAYLQ
+338 FGQKAAAYLKS
-348 EVVKPYVEQGQQI
+348 VVKPYVEQGQEI

-377 KLDLSKTKLTLVNSS
+377 NLDMSKTKLTLVNSS

-397 FLFMLPNKDTI
+397 FLFMLPSRETI
-408 AVNYAKRELSN
+408 AVHYAKRELSN

-437 IEGFL
+437 IESFL
-442 KEINCSCDKVVYLP
+442 KEINCSCDQIIYLP
-456 DHDD
+456 DHDA

>member
-21 YTIGTEH
+21 YTIGSEH

-35 PMKAEDI
+35 PMKAQDI

-52 ALCEHCGLSFN
+52 ALCENCGLSFN
-63 REGLSNHSR
+63 LEGLSNHSR
-72 SILYKNYQFLKPSTG
+72 GIIYKNYQFLKPSTG

-144 DDSSLQNI
+144 DDTALQKI
-152 VSIKGFFPSD
+152 VSINGFFPSD
-162 DPVFKARHSKQDE
+162 DPVYKSRHANKE
-175 QGSCAKHNNASSAE
+175 VQGSCIEHN
-189 PTKEADALANGA
+189 AL
-201 QLSNQH
+201 
-207 HPERRYKVVAAK
+207 RRYKVVAAK

-227 PLNFVKGMNDIMEL
+227 PLGFINGMNDIMEL

-297 DVDLIDDAHKAQD
+297 DVDLIEDADKAKE
-310 FAKTAQRSTDDFQ
+310 FAKIPQRSADDFQ

-338 FGQKAAAYLQ
+338 FGQKAAAYLKS
-348 EVVKPYVEQGQQI
+348 VVKPYVEQGQEI

-377 KLDLSKTKLTLVNSS
+377 NLDMSKTKLTLVNSS

-397 FLFMLPNKDTI
+397 FLFMLPSRETI
-408 AVNYAKRELSN
+408 AVHYAKRELSN

-437 IEGFL
+437 IESFL
-442 KEINCSCDKVVYLP
+442 KDINCSCDQIIYLP
-456 DHDD
+456 DHDA

>member
-21 YTIGTEH
+21 YTIGSEH

-35 PMKAEDI
+35 PMKAQDI

-52 ALCEHCGLSFN
+52 ALCENCGLSFN
-63 REGLSNHSR
+63 LEGLSNHSR
-72 SILYKNYQFLKPSTG
+72 GIIYKNYQFLKPSTG

-144 DDSSLQNI
+144 DDTALQKI
-152 VSIKGFFPSD
+152 VSINGFFPSD
-162 DPVFKARHSKQDE
+162 DPVYKSRHANKEE
-175 QGSCAKHNNASSAE
+175 QGSCIQHN
-189 PTKEADALANGA
+189 AL
-201 QLSNQH
+201 
-207 HPERRYKVVAAK
+207 RRYKVVAAK

-227 PLNFVKGMNDIMEL
+227 PLGFIKGMNDIMEL

-278 LIDTYKRPE
+278 LIDTYKRSE

-297 DVDLIDDAHKAQD
+297 DVDLIEDADKAKE
-310 FAKTAQRSTDDFQ
+310 FAKIPQRSADDFQ

-338 FGQKAAAYLQ
+338 FGQKAAAYLKS
-348 EVVKPYVEQGQQI
+348 VVKPYVEQGQEI

-377 KLDLSKTKLTLVNSS
+377 NLDMSKTKLTLVNSS

-397 FLFMLPNKDTI
+397 FLFMLPSRETI
-408 AVNYAKRELSN
+408 AVHYAKRELSN

-437 IEGFL
+437 IESFL
-442 KEINCSCDKVVYLP
+442 KEINCSCDQIVYLP
-456 DHDD
+456 DHDA

>member
-21 YTIGTEH
+21 YTIGSEH

-35 PMKAEDI
+35 PMKAQDI
-42 AQQDIVKFTP
+42 EQQDIVKFTP
-52 ALCEHCGLSFN
+52 ALCENCGLSFN
-63 REGLSNHSR
+63 LEGLSNQSR
-72 SILYKNYQFLKPSTG
+72 GIIYKNYQFLKPSTG

-144 DDSSLQNI
+144 DDTALKNI
-152 VSIKGFFPSD
+152 VSINGFFPSD
-162 DPVFKARHSKQDE
+162 DPVYKSRHANKE
-175 QGSCAKHNNASSAE
+175 VQGSCIEHNV
-189 PTKEADALANGA
+189 L
-201 QLSNQH
+201 
-207 HPERRYKVVAAK
+207 RRYKVVAAK

-227 PLNFVKGMNDIMEL
+227 PLGFIKGMNDIMEL

-297 DVDLIDDAHKAQD
+297 DVDLIEDADKAKE
-310 FAKTAQRSTDDFQ
+310 FAKIPQRSADDFQ

-338 FGQKAAAYLQ
+338 FGQKAAAYLKS
-348 EVVKPYVEQGQQI
+348 VVKPYVEQGQEI

-377 KLDLSKTKLTLVNSS
+377 KLDMSKTKLTLVNSS

-397 FLFMLPNKDTI
+397 FLFMLPSRETI
-408 AVNYAKRELSN
+408 AVHYAKRELSN

-437 IEGFL
+437 IESFL
-442 KEINCSCDKVVYLP
+442 KEINCSCDKIIYLP
-456 DHDD
+456 EHDA

>member
-21 YTIGTEH
+21 YTIGSEH
-28 KEMLQML
+28 KEILQML
-35 PMKAEDI
+35 PMKAQDI

-52 ALCEHCGLSFN
+52 ALCENCGLSFN
-63 REGLSNHSR
+63 LEGLSNHSR
-72 SILYKNYQFLKPSTG
+72 GIIYKNYQFLKPSTG
-87 VGAANYVTFIN
+87 VGTANYVTFIN

-144 DDSSLQNI
+144 DDTALQNI
-152 VSIKGFFPSD
+152 VSINGFFPSV
-162 DPVFKARHSKQDE
+162 DPVYKSRHANKE
-175 QGSCAKHNNASSAE
+175 VQGSCIEHN
-189 PTKEADALANGA
+189 AL
-201 QLSNQH
+201 
-207 HPERRYKVVAAK
+207 RRYKVVAAK

-227 PLNFVKGMNDIMEL
+227 PLGFIKGMNDIMEL

-297 DVDLIDDAHKAQD
+297 DVDLIEDADKAKE
-310 FAKTAQRSTDDFQ
+310 FAKIPQRSADDFQ

-338 FGQKAAAYLQ
+338 FGQKAAAYLKS
-348 EVVKPYVEQGQQI
+348 VVKPYVEQGQEI

-377 KLDLSKTKLTLVNSS
+377 NLDMSKTKLTLVNSS

-397 FLFMLPNKDTI
+397 FLFMLPSRETI
-408 AVNYAKRELSN
+408 AVHYAKRELSN

-437 IEGFL
+437 IESFL
-442 KEINCSCDKVVYLP
+442 KEINCSCDKIVYLP
-456 DHDD
+456 DHDA

>member
-21 YTIGTEH
+21 YTIGSEH

-35 PMKAEDI
+35 PMKAQDI

-52 ALCEHCGLSFN
+52 ALCENCGLSFN
-63 REGLSNHSR
+63 LEGLSNHSR
-72 SILYKNYQFLKPSTG
+72 GIIYKNYQFLKPSTG
-87 VGAANYVTFIN
+87 VGTANYVTFIN

-144 DDSSLQNI
+144 DDTALQNI
-152 VSIKGFFPSD
+152 VSINGFFPSV
-162 DPVFKARHSKQDE
+162 DPVYKSRHANKE
-175 QGSCAKHNNASSAE
+175 VQGSCIEHN
-189 PTKEADALANGA
+189 AL
-201 QLSNQH
+201 
-207 HPERRYKVVAAK
+207 RRYKVVAAK

-227 PLNFVKGMNDIMEL
+227 PLGFIKGMNDIMEL

-278 LIDTYKRPE
+278 LVDTYKRPE

-297 DVDLIDDAHKAQD
+297 DVDLIEDADKAKE
-310 FAKTAQRSTDDFQ
+310 FAKIPQRSADDFQ

-338 FGQKAAAYLQ
+338 FGQKAAAYLKS
-348 EVVKPYVEQGQQI
+348 VVKPYVEQGQEI

-377 KLDLSKTKLTLVNSS
+377 NLDMSKTKLTLVNSS

-397 FLFMLPNKDTI
+397 FLFMLPSRETI
-408 AVNYAKRELSN
+408 AVHYAKRELSN

-437 IEGFL
+437 IESFL
-442 KEINCSCDKVVYLP
+442 KEINCSCDQIIYLP
-456 DHDD
+456 DHDA

>member
-21 YTIGTEH
+21 YTIGSEH

-35 PMKAEDI
+35 PMKAQDI

-52 ALCEHCGLSFN
+52 ALCENCGLSFN
-63 REGLSNHSR
+63 LEGLSNHSR
-72 SILYKNYQFLKPSTG
+72 GIIYKNYQFLKPSTG

-144 DDSSLQNI
+144 DDTALQKI
-152 VSIKGFFPSD
+152 VSINGFFPSD
-162 DPVFKARHSKQDE
+162 DPVYKSRHANKE
-175 QGSCAKHNNASSAE
+175 AQGSCIQHN
-189 PTKEADALANGA
+189 AL
-201 QLSNQH
+201 
-207 HPERRYKVVAAK
+207 RRYKVVAAK

-227 PLNFVKGMNDIMEL
+227 PLGFIKGMNDIMEL

-297 DVDLIDDAHKAQD
+297 DVDLIEDADKAKE
-310 FAKTAQRSTDDFQ
+310 FANIPQRSADDFQ

-338 FGQKAAAYLQ
+338 FGQKAAAYLKS
-348 EVVKPYVEQGQQI
+348 VVKPYVEQGQEI

-377 KLDLSKTKLTLVNSS
+377 NLDMSKTKLTLVNSS

-397 FLFMLPNKDTI
+397 FLFMLPSRETI
-408 AVNYAKRELSN
+408 AVHYAKRELSN

-437 IEGFL
+437 IESFL
-442 KEINCSCDKVVYLP
+442 KEINCSCDQIVYLP
-456 DHDD
+456 DHDA

>member
-21 YTIGTEH
+21 YTIGSEH

-35 PMKAEDI
+35 PMKAQDI
-42 AQQDIVKFTP
+42 EQQDIVKFTP
-52 ALCEHCGLSFN
+52 ALCENCGLSFN
-63 REGLSNHSR
+63 LEGLSNHSR
-72 SILYKNYQFLKPSTG
+72 GIIYKNYQFLKPSTG

-144 DDSSLQNI
+144 DDTALQKI
-152 VSIKGFFPSD
+152 VSINGFFPSD
-162 DPVFKARHSKQDE
+162 DPVYKSRHANKE
-175 QGSCAKHNNASSAE
+175 VQGSCIEHN
-189 PTKEADALANGA
+189 AL
-201 QLSNQH
+201 
-207 HPERRYKVVAAK
+207 RRYKVVAAK

-227 PLNFVKGMNDIMEL
+227 PLGFIKGMNDIMEL

-297 DVDLIDDAHKAQD
+297 DVDLIEDADKAKE
-310 FAKTAQRSTDDFQ
+310 FAKIAQRSADDFQ

-338 FGQKAAAYLQ
+338 FGQKAAAYLKS
-348 EVVKPYVEQGQQI
+348 VVKPYVEQGQEI

-377 KLDLSKTKLTLVNSS
+377 NLDMSKTKLTLVNSS

-397 FLFMLPNKDTI
+397 FLFMLPSRETI
-408 AVNYAKRELSN
+408 AVHYAKRELSN

-437 IEGFL
+437 IESFL
-442 KEINCSCDKVVYLP
+442 KDINCSCDQIIYLP
-456 DHDD
+456 DHDA

>member
-21 YTIGTEH
+21 YTIGSEH

-35 PMKAEDI
+35 PMKAQDI

-52 ALCEHCGLSFN
+52 ALCENCGLSFN
-63 REGLSNHSR
+63 LEGLSNHSR
-72 SILYKNYQFLKPSTG
+72 GIIYKNYQFLKPSTG
-87 VGAANYVTFIN
+87 VGTANYVTFIN

-144 DDSSLQNI
+144 DDTALQNI
-152 VSIKGFFPSD
+152 VSINGFFPSV
-162 DPVFKARHSKQDE
+162 DPVYKSRHANKE
-175 QGSCAKHNNASSAE
+175 VQGSCIEHN
-189 PTKEADALANGA
+189 AL
-201 QLSNQH
+201 
-207 HPERRYKVVAAK
+207 RRYKVVAAK

-227 PLNFVKGMNDIMEL
+227 PLGFIKGMNDIMEL

-297 DVDLIDDAHKAQD
+297 DVDLIEDADKAKE
-310 FAKTAQRSTDDFQ
+310 FAKIPQRSADDFQ

-338 FGQKAAAYLQ
+338 FGQKAAAYLKS
-348 EVVKPYVEQGQQI
+348 VVKPYVEQGQEI

-377 KLDLSKTKLTLVNSS
+377 NLDMSKTKLTLVNSS

-397 FLFMLPNKDTI
+397 FLFMLPSRETI
-408 AVNYAKRELSN
+408 AVHYAKRELSN

-437 IEGFL
+437 IESFL
-442 KEINCSCDKVVYLP
+442 KEINCSCDQIVYLP
-456 DHDD
+456 DHDA